1 MKQQLT
7 KRPITA
13 RLLSA
18 STTKVAPS
26 TTNCQTRR
34 CGGGCRRQPMAASG
48 QTIHAKRPRG
58 LPPAAVCSCG
68 LWPRPPKAAT
78 FGCTHLWPQHRLFST
93 YLEKKYLLTH
103 SIQIRTTS
111 PSPNLLATS
120 LGVFMVCAAMAVRVA
135 RVGPARACGPHS
147 ECFHF
152 FHADNRR
159 LICSARLILSNFF
172 ASLASST
179 ALDVFA
185 RAVTP
190 IDDET
195 LLALGMRTGTSPSD
209 RATTPLVFGM
219 RNGTSP
225 FHSSEH
231 LSTIICR
238 SGMTCSS
245 TIECM
250 YALIYMHMTK
260 GVVFR
265 GSVASEYRGM
275 PADSFVPKGR
285 FLDVFFATYLE
296 SYWLSTRNAITPN
309 RPILELDHRI
319 GPCKRPPEAREV
331 YQIVCD
337 SVWWWRCVTTDV
349 GRMWRPCAAS
359 GLQLRCK
366 SGFAAHCTHVVSKLV
381 TTYWALFSDL
391 LTPSRRCFFG
401 QPARRQP
408 CTAKSAWSRRC
419 RIEPRHRGGQP
430 VGRFFGRHRAVS
442 MASLDDVASRIVAA
456 RRVLFIAKRSG
467 MVCHDDDN
475 DGMNFVICLFEAP
488 TTKSIRSRVIRYGAT
503 TNGEVYQISRMR
515 FVWRRT
521 KSIRS
526 RVVCHDDDVVL
537 CVD

>member
-1 MKQQLT
+1 
-7 KRPITA
+7 
-13 RLLSA
+13 
-18 STTKVAPS
+18 
-26 TTNCQTRR
+26 
-34 CGGGCRRQPMAASG
+34 
-48 QTIHAKRPRG
+48 
-58 LPPAAVCSCG
+58 
-68 LWPRPPKAAT
+68 
-78 FGCTHLWPQHRLFST
+78 
-93 YLEKKYLLTH
+93 
-103 SIQIRTTS
+103 
-111 PSPNLLATS
+111 
-120 LGVFMVCAAMAVRVA
+120 MVCAAMAVRVA

-185 RAVTP
+185 RAVTLV
-190 IDDET
+190 DET
-195 LLALGMRTGTSPSD
+195 LLALGMRIGTNPSD

-349 GRMWRPCAAS
+349 GRMWRPCADAT
-359 GLQLRCK
+359 LQERLRRSLHTRRIEAC
-366 SGFAAHCTHVVSKLV
+366 H
-381 TTYWALFSDL
+381 DL
-391 LTPSRRCFFG
+391 LGAFFRLVDPFATLFFWSARPTTTLYG
-401 QPARRQP
+401 Q
-408 CTAKSAWSRRC
+408 
-419 RIEPRHRGGQP
+419 
-430 VGRFFGRHRAVS
+430 VS
-442 MASLDDVASRIVAA
+442 MVSTMSHRTSPQ
-456 RRVLFIAKRSG
+456 RR
-467 MVCHDDDN
+467 
-475 DGMNFVICLFEAP
+475 P
-488 TTKSIRSRVIRYGAT
+488 TCRAFFLVGA
-503 TNGEVYQISRMR
+503 VR
-515 FVWRRT
+515 
-521 KSIRS
+521 
-526 RVVCHDDDVVL
+526 
-537 CVD
+537 